1 MSSRQPLSKQTPS
14 QTLGPFFAFGLT
26 AEQYDYPG
34 VQIADGNLADDPV
47 PGARI
52 IITGRVFDGAGAPV
66 PDALV
71 EIWQADSTGRY
82 PNAGGSNL
90 GFRGFGRQGTGV
102 DDENRFRFRT
112 VKPGPIDASQAP
124 HINVIVAMRGLLS
137 HIYTRI
143 YFADE
148 AEANARDPVLAL
160 VPPERRQTLIAARE
174 DAPDG
179 ETVYRFDIRMQG
191 ENETVFFDV

>member
-1 MSSRQPLSKQTPS
+1 MSSRQTPS

-26 AEQYDYPG
+26 AAQYGYPG
-34 VQIADGNLADDPV
+34 AQIADSDLADDAV

-52 IITGRVFDGAGAPV
+52 IVTGRILDGDGAPI

-71 EIWQADSTGRY
+71 EIWQADSSGRY
-82 PNAGGSNL
+82 PHTGGSNL
-90 GFRGFGRQGTGV
+90 GFRGFGRQGTGI
-102 DDENRFRFRT
+102 DAENRFRFRT
-112 VKPGPIDASQAP
+112 VKPGTIDAGQAP

-137 HIYTRI
+137 HVYTRI

-148 AEANARDPVLAL
+148 AAANARDPVLAL
-160 VPPERRQTLIAARE
+160 VPPERRGTLIAARE
-174 DAPDG
+174 IVEG